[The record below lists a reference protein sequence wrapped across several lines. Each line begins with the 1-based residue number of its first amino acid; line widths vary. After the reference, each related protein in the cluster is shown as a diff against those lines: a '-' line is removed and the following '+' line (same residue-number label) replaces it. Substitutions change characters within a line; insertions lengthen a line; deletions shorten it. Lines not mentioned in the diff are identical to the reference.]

1 MQTIRFDFNPMMAEY
16 TGEHGITRAE
26 IENLT
31 GEMRNAH
38 AMVEKNRG
46 KGMQGWMLLPYEQD
60 DVIAAIEKTAAR
72 VRDEFDAF
80 VVLGIGGSALF
91 LGQLVIMQML

>member
-38 AMVEKNRG
+38 AMV
-46 KGMQGWMLLPYEQD
+46 
-60 DVIAAIEKTAAR
+60 
-72 VRDEFDAF
+72 
-80 VVLGIGGSALF
+80 
-91 LGQLVIMQML
+91 